1 MQPDLGRGSPSR
13 RAAWRVVGDVWYRL
27 LCGLL
32 VLALVV
38 LLIPVSLQIVS
49 RHTELIPGYIW
60 TEELARL
67 MFIWTIMIGAML
79 GMRER
84 SHFVVDL
91 WPSLSP
97 KAHARLELL
106 SGLCIFVFAA
116 VFLYGGW
123 QFTEF
128 ALYRISELAEL
139 PLWTIHMAWPLL
151 GLTWLLF
158 QGEHMVDM
166 FRLAGGGAPKAE

>member
-1 MQPDLGRGSPSR
+1 MTIPVTAPRG
-13 RAAWRVVGDVWYRL
+13 AWRRLADAWYRV
-27 LCGLL
+27 LCALL
-32 VLALVV
+32 VLALVI
-38 LLIPVSLQIVS
+38 LLVPVSLQIIS

-67 MFIWTIMIGAML
+67 MFIWTVMIGAMV

-84 SHFVVDL
+84 THFVVDV
-91 WPSLSP
+91 WPDLSP
-97 KAHARLELL
+97 AAHARLELL
-106 SGLCIFVFAA
+106 SGVGILVFAA
-116 VFLYGGW
+116 VFVYGGW

-128 ALYRISELAEL
+128 AIYRISELAEL

-158 QGEHMVDM
+158 QGEHMADM
-166 FRLAGGGAPKAE
+166 VRLARGTAARTD

>member
-1 MQPDLGRGSPSR
+1 MC
-13 RAAWRVVGDVWYRL
+13 A
-27 LCGLL
+27 LL
-32 VLALVV
+32 VLALII
-38 LLIPVSLQIVS
+38 LLVPVSLQIIS

-67 MFIWTIMIGAML
+67 MFIWTVMIGAMI

-84 SHFVVDL
+84 THFVVDV
-91 WPSLSP
+91 WPTLSP
-97 KAHARLELL
+97 VANAWLEVVAGLGILL
-106 SGLCIFVFAA
+106 FAA
-116 VFLYGGW
+116 VFVFGGW

-128 ALYRISELAEL
+128 AIYRISELAEL

-158 QGEHMVDM
+158 QGEHMIDM
-166 FRLAGGGAPKAE
+166 LRIARGAGARVG

>member
-1 MQPDLGRGSPSR
+1 MQSDIGGARPPQRNS
-13 RAAWRVVGDVWYRL
+13 WRWLGDVWYRL

-32 VLALVV
+32 ALAIVI
-38 LLIPVSLQIVS
+38 LLIPVSLQIIS

-67 MFIWTIMIGAML
+67 MFIWTVMIGAMV

-84 SHFVVDL
+84 THFVVDV
-91 WPSLSP
+91 WPNLSP
-97 KAHARLELL
+97 KANARLELF
-106 SGLCIFVFAA
+106 SGVGILLFAA
-116 VFLYGGW
+116 VFVYGGW

-158 QGEHMVDM
+158 QGEHMIDM
-166 FRLAGGGAPKAE
+166 LRLAAGTVPQAD

>member
-1 MQPDLGRGSPSR
+1 MTASLVARGTWR
-13 RAAWRVVGDVWYRL
+13 RVADAWYRL
-27 LCGLL
+27 LCVLL
-32 VLALVV
+32 VCALVV
-38 LLIPVSLQIVS
+38 LLVPVTLQIVS

-67 MFIWTIMIGAML
+67 MFIWTVMIGAMI

-84 SHFVVDL
+84 THFTVDI
-91 WPSLSP
+91 WPTLTP
-97 KAHARLELL
+97 VANARLELL
-106 SGLCIFVFAA
+106 TGLGILLFAGVFVFA
-116 VFLYGGW
+116 GW
-123 QFTEF
+123 QFTAF

-158 QGEHMVDM
+158 QGEHMLDM
-166 FRLAGGGAPKAE
+166 LRIIRDGGPHGATD

>member
-1 MQPDLGRGSPSR
+1 MTALAEQRGTWR
-13 RAAWRVVGDVWYRL
+13 RLADVWYRV
-27 LCGLL
+27 LCFLM
-32 VLALVV
+32 VSAIVI
-38 LLIPVSLQIVS
+38 LLIPVSLQILS
-49 RHTELIPGYIW
+49 RHTALIPGYIW

-67 MFIWTIMIGAML
+67 MFIWTVMIGAMI

-84 SHFVVDL
+84 THFVVDI
-91 WPSLSP
+91 WPSLSTR
-97 KAHARLELL
+97 AHARLELV
-106 SGLCIFVFAA
+106 SGVGILAFAA
-116 VFLYGGW
+116 VFVYGGW

-158 QGEHMVDM
+158 QGEHMIDM
-166 FRLAGGGAPKAE
+166 LRIARGAAN

>member
-1 MQPDLGRGSPSR
+1 M
-13 RAAWRVVGDVWYRL
+13 
-27 LCGLL
+27 LL
-32 VLALVV
+32 VCALVV
-38 LLIPVSLQIVS
+38 LLVPVTLQIVS

-67 MFIWTIMIGAML
+67 MFIWTVMIGAMI

-84 SHFVVDL
+84 THFTVDI
-91 WPSLSP
+91 WPTLTP
-97 KAHARLELL
+97 VANARLELL
-106 SGLCIFVFAA
+106 TGLGILLFAGVFVFA
-116 VFLYGGW
+116 GW
-123 QFTEF
+123 QFTAF

-158 QGEHMVDM
+158 QGEHMLDM
-166 FRLAGGGAPKAE
+166 LRIIRDGGPHGATD